1 MPKVSDKYYEEKKNI
16 IMDAALELTREIPLY
31 QITMSD
37 IIRKLK
43 CSQGMIYKYYKSVDE
58 IYIDLMNR
66 ETRDIEFVN
75 QIDSILEST
84 ESEEYKLES
93 LFQALGGYILAVQEK
108 IGGKFL
114 YEIQVRYAFDEKKQT
129 ELLPHLIYKKNMM
142 YFQMATINHLVQGIE
157 TGVFGVRR
165 TLENIANYVGTAID
179 GIINYSA
186 LQGDICEE
194 KVRNDVL
201 TMFEML
207 STHMLCD
214 IIINKE
220 R

>member
-75 QIDSILEST
+75 KIDSILESD
-84 ESEEYKLES
+84 EREEYKLES
-93 LFQALGGYILAVQEK
+93 LFQVLGNYILAVQEK

-157 TGVFGVRR
+157 MGVFCVKRP
-165 TLENIANYVGTAID
+165 LENIANYVGTAID

-194 KVRNDVL
+194 R
-201 TMFEML
+201 
-207 STHMLCD
+207 H
-214 IIINKE
+214 I
-220 R
+220 